1 MTRGMNENPVFD
13 PLGAIF
19 TGISGMAEMFDSL
32 DSYPVLFSDTGDAV
46 GLLSMGAMHVL
57 FWKVMAKRENSGLSA
72 W

>member
-1 MTRGMNENPVFD
+1 MRTTPITIPSIPMILMTRGMNENPVFD

-57 FWKVMAKRENSGLSA
+57 F
-72 W
+72 